1 MLRKKVPYFTFFVW
15 REWFLSGDNWRCYLI
30 LILMIGNNQ
39 FLYLKIPIARSLNS
53 PDVYCFFEW
62 DITPKFSWSLFWLI
76 VLVLI
81 NCHGISNLTGSNFSD
96 LFLLGVTDDSKPALA
111 KITPK
116 IKPWMTKKVFYS
128 TANNFLIISLTL
140 FCLSVFVSNHHIA
153 TISWIKTLT
162 LL

>member
-1 MLRKKVPYFTFFVW
+1 
-15 REWFLSGDNWRCYLI
+15 
-30 LILMIGNNQ
+30 MIGNNQ

-111 KITPK
+111 KIAPK
-116 IKPWMTKKVFYS
+116 TKP
-128 TANNFLIISLTL
+128 
-140 FCLSVFVSNHHIA
+140 
-153 TISWIKTLT
+153 
-162 LL
+162 

>member
-1 MLRKKVPYFTFFVW
+1 M
-15 REWFLSGDNWRCYLI
+15 

-116 IKPWMTKKVFYS
+116 IKPWMTKKCFAVPP
-128 TANNFLIISLTL
+128 IISWSFLWHYFAWVSL
-140 FCLSVFVSNHHIA
+140 FPI
-153 TISWIKTLT
+153 TI
-162 LL
+162 

>member
-1 MLRKKVPYFTFFVW
+1 MLSYLDIDDWKQSILVFKNSYCKELEFTWCV
-15 REWFLSGDNWRCYLI
+15 
-30 LILMIGNNQ
+30 
-39 FLYLKIPIARSLNS
+39 
-53 PDVYCFFEW
+53 CFFEW

-81 NCHGISNLTGSNFSD
+81 NCHRISNLTGSNFSD